1 MLRKLC
7 NAYAGLSA
15 QELDRLCRLEEELPL
30 IAQLTGENVFIDC
43 LARDGR
49 VLVAAQAG
57 QADEGSAYR
66 EKVVGQWVLPQ
77 REPAV
82 FPAIRLMAP
91 VRDLKAIT
99 QEDRVVRQNAVP
111 IRGEGAAASGC

>member
-30 IAQLTGENVFIDC
+30 IAQLTGEDVFIDC
-43 LARDGR
+43 LSRDGR

-57 QADEGSAYR
+57 QADEA
-66 EKVVGQWVLPQ
+66 
-77 REPAV
+77 
-82 FPAIRLMAP
+82 AP
-91 VRDLKAIT
+91 TGKKWW
-99 QEDRVVRQNAVP
+99 
-111 IRGEGAAASGC
+111 ASGCCPSGSPPSSTPSA